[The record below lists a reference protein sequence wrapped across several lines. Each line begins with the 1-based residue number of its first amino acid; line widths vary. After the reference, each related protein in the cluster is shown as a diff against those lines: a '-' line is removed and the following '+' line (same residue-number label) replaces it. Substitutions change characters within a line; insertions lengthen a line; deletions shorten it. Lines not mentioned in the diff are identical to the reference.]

1 MFIYLERVL
10 TVYIYYRLLLHEPL
24 DAWSD
29 PAPQGG
35 PGALL
40 YLIIKP
46 YHTLLTPGF
55 YWSTLWATCSN

>member
-1 MFIYLERVL
+1 MLSFVYLATEIYLYTYTHIYVYISRVL

-35 PGALL
+35 PGGR
-40 YLIIKP
+40 I
-46 YHTLLTPGF
+46 G
-55 YWSTLWATCSN
+55 WAP